1 MNIAAVLWD
10 MNPVAFSL
18 GSLELRWYSIL
29 FALAFV
35 AGYCILKTVVF
46 DKEKVPV
53 SYLDRLALYVFL
65 GVLIGARLGHCLFY
79 EPSYY
84 LSHPIEMLLPIKSTA
99 EGWQFTGYQGL
110 ASHGGAVGILIA
122 IWLYSRK
129 TKLPVFWV
137 LDRLVIIV
145 ALAGLFIRLGNL
157 MNSEIYGVPTGSDWG
172 FVFLRNGEQVA
183 KHPTQLYE
191 ATAYFLCF
199 LVLLFCYL
207 HAKRKPKNGVLFG
220 MFLVIVFT
228 SRLIIEH
235 WKEVQES
242 WEASMALNMGQ
253 ILSLP
258 FIVAGIVILVL
269 AFMNKTGRVAD
280 IASLKL
286 EDKTKKK

>member
-1 MNIAAVLWD
+1 
-10 MNPVAFSL
+10 
-18 GSLELRWYSIL
+18 
-29 FALAFV
+29 
-35 AGYCILKTVVF
+35 
-46 DKEKVPV
+46 
-53 SYLDRLALYVFL
+53 
-65 GVLIGARLGHCLFY
+65 
-79 EPSYY
+79 
-84 LSHPIEMLLPIKSTA
+84 MLLPIKSTA

-110 ASHGGAVGILIA
+110 ASHGGAIGILIA

-172 FVFLRNGEQVA
+172 FVFLRNGEQLA

-220 MFLVIVFT
+220 MFLVIVFA

-280 IASLKL
+280 IASLNL